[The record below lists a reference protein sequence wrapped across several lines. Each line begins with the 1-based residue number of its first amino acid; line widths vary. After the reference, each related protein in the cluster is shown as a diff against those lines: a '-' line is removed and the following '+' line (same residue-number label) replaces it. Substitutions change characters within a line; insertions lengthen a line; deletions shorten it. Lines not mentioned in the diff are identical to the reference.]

1 MRTTT
6 VVRGGEWL
14 ASVPIHYE
22 LFHVL
27 GFKMPKYAHTAH
39 LMKFDEEQAE
49 RESYLREKDPELSL
63 DYYRKRRISSIH
75 NEGISSYTP

>member
-39 LMKFDEEQAE
+39 LMKFDEETGGK
-49 RESYLREKDPELSL
+49 RKLS
-63 DYYRKRRISSIH
+63 KRRIRSFHLITIEKTVTIH
-75 NEGISSYTP
+75 TQ